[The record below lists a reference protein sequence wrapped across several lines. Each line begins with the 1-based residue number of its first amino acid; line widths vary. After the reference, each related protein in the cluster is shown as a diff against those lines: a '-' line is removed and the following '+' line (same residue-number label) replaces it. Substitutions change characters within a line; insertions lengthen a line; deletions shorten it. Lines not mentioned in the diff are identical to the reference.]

1 MAEDSRMM
9 DMIRAQRGAPAPE
22 AATPAAPMG
31 ETPPSAAP
39 MTTDE
44 PKLGNREAAMVNLGI
59 ATDLI
64 EQSLPALG
72 AESPEGQ
79 KALAALR
86 TLSGLIAPR
95 KAKTGELQQAE
106 ILQMLQAL
114 PQAGGGSPE
123 QRAIMGAG
131 PAGAGA
137 APPMG
142 AAPPGMTPPP
152 APM

>member
-1 MAEDSRMM
+1 MADDSRMM
-9 DMIRAQRGAPAPE
+9 DMIRAQRGGPTPD
-22 AATPAAPMG
+22 AASPAAPMG

-39 MTTDE
+39 MSTDE

-59 ATDLI
+59 ALDLI

-79 KALAALR
+79 KAIAALR
-86 TLSGLIAPR
+86 TLSGVVAPR
-95 KAKTGELQQAE
+95 KAKTGELQNAE

-131 PAGAGA
+131 PAAAPGAGPA
-137 APPMG
+137 GAPPM
-142 AAPPGMTPPP
+142 GMTPPP